1 MKLIE
6 IIGVNNKQAKL
17 LEKEGYSD
25 IEDLLPLSKTQIKNL
40 AKKIGVSIEKLDT
53 WQEHADLMRID
64 EVNPEYANALN
75 RIGIDSIKEFA
86 RRNPKSTLEKLKQ
99 FKKENPKAISK
110 IPTLKTLEG
119 WINRAK
125 SLGGAPKK
133 APKKKPATK
142 KKTIPKKKPFKDVD
156 DDYGEYGPDYWN
168 NKWEKAPIIYTGR
181 ALRGKDYYKQIDAD
195 VKSFIKNND
204 AILYHV
210 INQAQLKKETFN
222 ETALTVQDFV
232 NGFFKYKFDEE
243 TSDCPEFWQFPFESI
258 QSGIGDCEDGA
269 ILTASLLI
277 NANIPSW
284 RVKVAGGGVLTDPV
298 SAPSDTELGGHAWC
312 LYLADRPDS
321 KRGLEWVILDWC
333 YAQDPEVPIEE
344 KPLAKD
350 GGQQGGYK
358 ETWFTFNDEYS
369 WALDLTQIPTGR
381 ISNNRTTRKDEV
393 IIKME
398 DLMRNFAKDQ
408 LAKVFE
414 KYGLKIE

>member
-1 MKLIE
+1 MGIDE
-6 IIGVNNKQAKL
+6 NYAKL
-17 LEKEGYSD
+17 LKKEGISTTD
-25 IEDLLPLSKTQIKNL
+25 QLLPLTAYEIKKL
-40 AKKIGVSIEKLDT
+40 AKNTGIPAKELDT
-53 WQEHADLMRID
+53 WQEHADLMRI
-64 EVNPEYANALN
+64 EGISPEYAYALN
-75 RIGIDSIKEFA
+75 EAGIDSVKELAQRNIKNTLDRIKELDKA
-86 RRNPKSTLEKLKQ
+86 KKDIIGKMPIQANIKEWIDQAKKMEGKETTPK
-99 FKKENPKAISK
+99 KK
-110 IPTLKTLEG
+110 
-119 WINRAK
+119 
-125 SLGGAPKK
+125 APAKK
-133 APKKKPATK
+133 APKKKPVK
-142 KKTIPKKKPFKDVD
+142 KSPSKEPEG
-156 DDYGEYGPDYWN
+156 DYGSDYWN
-168 NKWEKAPIIYTGR
+168 NKYPKAPIIYTGR
-181 ALRGKDYYKQIDAD
+181 ALRGEDYYKQIDAD

-210 INQAQLKKETFN
+210 IDQAQLRKDTFN
-222 ETALTVQDFV
+222 ETALTIQDFV

-277 NANIPSW
+277 NAGIPSW

-298 SAPSDTELGGHAWC
+298 FAPSNTELGGHAWC
-312 LYLADRPDS
+312 IYLADRPDS

-333 YAQDPEVPIEE
+333 YAQDPDVPIEE

-381 ISNNRTTRKDEV
+381 ISNNRTTKKDEV
-393 IIKME
+393 LIKMD
-398 DLMRNFAKDQ
+398 DLMRNFAKEQ
-408 LAKVFE
+408 MVKVFE

>member
-1 MKLIE
+1 MNIIE
-6 IIGVNNKQAKL
+6 IVGIDNKKAKL
-17 LEKEGYSD
+17 LKKEGISNT
-25 IEDLLPLSKTQIKNL
+25 EDLLPLTAYGIKKL
-40 AKKIGVSIEKLDT
+40 AKNTGISAKEIDT
-53 WQEHADLMRID
+53 WQEHADLMRL
-64 EVNPEYANALN
+64 EGVSPEYAYALN
-75 RIGIDSIKEFA
+75 EVGVDSVKELA
-86 RRNPKSTLEKLKQ
+86 QRNPKNTLDRIKELEKAKRDIIGKVPTQ
-99 FKKENPKAISK
+99 TAIKK
-110 IPTLKTLEG
+110 
-119 WINRAK
+119 WIDQAK
-125 SLGGAPKK
+125 KMKGKEPM
-133 APKKKPATK
+133 PKKK
-142 KKTIPKKKPFKDVD
+142 IPKKKPSKEPEGD
-156 DDYGEYGPDYWN
+156 YGPDYWN
-168 NKWEKAPIIYTGR
+168 NKYPKAPIIYTGR

-210 INQAQLKKETFN
+210 IDQAQLKKGTFN

-269 ILTASLLI
+269 ILIASLLI
-277 NANIPSW
+277 NTGIPSW

-298 SAPSDTELGGHAWC
+298 FAPSDTELGGHAWC

-321 KRGLEWVILDWC
+321 NRGLEWVILDWC
-333 YAQDPEVPIEE
+333 YAPDPDVPIEE
-344 KPLAKD
+344 KPLAKN

-381 ISNNRTTRKDEV
+381 ISNNRTTKKDEV
-393 IIKME
+393 LIKME
-398 DLMRNFAKDQ
+398 DLMRNFAKEQ
-408 LAKVFE
+408 MAIIFE

>member
-1 MKLIE
+1 MNIIE
-6 IIGVNNKQAKL
+6 IVGIDNKKAKL
-17 LEKEGYSD
+17 LKKEGISNT
-25 IEDLLPLSKTQIKNL
+25 EDLLPLTAYGIKKL
-40 AKKIGVSIEKLDT
+40 AKNTGISAKEIDT
-53 WQEHADLMRID
+53 WQEHADLMRL
-64 EVNPEYANALN
+64 EGVSPEYAYALN
-75 RIGIDSIKEFA
+75 EVGVDSVKELA
-86 RRNPKSTLEKLKQ
+86 QRNPKNTLDRIKELEKAKRDIIGKVPTQ
-99 FKKENPKAISK
+99 TAIKK
-110 IPTLKTLEG
+110 
-119 WINRAK
+119 WIDQAK
-125 SLGGAPKK
+125 KMKGKEPMPKK
-133 APKKKPATK
+133 KTPKKKPSK
-142 KKTIPKKKPFKDVD
+142 EPEGD
-156 DDYGEYGPDYWN
+156 YGPDYWN
-168 NKWEKAPIIYTGR
+168 NKYPKAPIIYTGR

-210 INQAQLKKETFN
+210 IDQAQLKKGTFN

-269 ILTASLLI
+269 ILIASLLI
-277 NANIPSW
+277 NTGIPSW

-298 SAPSDTELGGHAWC
+298 FAPSDTELGGHAWC

-321 KRGLEWVILDWC
+321 NRGLEWVILDWC
-333 YAQDPEVPIEE
+333 YAPDPDVPIEE
-344 KPLAKD
+344 KPLAKN

-381 ISNNRTTRKDEV
+381 ISNNRTTKKDEV
-393 IIKME
+393 LIKME
-398 DLMRNFAKDQ
+398 DLMRNFAKEQ
-408 LAKVFE
+408 MAIIFE

>member
-1 MKLIE
+1 MKIAE
-6 IIGVNNKQAKL
+6 IIGMNTKYAKI

-25 IEDLLPLSKTQIKNL
+25 VEDLLALTRSKINTL
-40 AKKIGVSIEKLDT
+40 AKKTGIPAKLIDE

-64 EVNPEYANALN
+64 GVSPEYAYAINQ
-75 RIGIDSIKEFA
+75 IGIDSVKEFA
-86 RRNPKSTLEKLKQ
+86 RRNPKSSLEKLKR
-99 FKKENPKAISK
+99 FKTENPKDISK
-110 IPTLKTLEG
+110 LPTLKTLEG
-119 WINRAK
+119 WIKQAK
-125 SLGGAPKK
+125 SLSGAPKK
-133 APKKKPATK
+133 APKKKP
-142 KKTIPKKKPFKDVD
+142 IPKKKPSKDVD
-156 DDYGEYGPDYWN
+156 NDYGEYGPDYWN

-204 AILYHV
+204 AILHHV
-210 INQAQLKKETFN
+210 IDQAELKKGTFN

-277 NANIPSW
+277 NTGIPSY
-284 RVKVAGGGVLTDPV
+284 RVKVAGGGVLPDPV
-298 SAPSDTELGGHAWC
+298 VAPSNTELGGHAWC

-333 YAQDPEVPIEE
+333 YAPDPDVPIEE
-344 KPLAKD
+344 KPLAKN
-350 GGQQGGYK
+350 GGQQKGYK

-369 WALDLTQIPTGR
+369 WAIDLTQIPTGR

-398 DLMRNFAKDQ
+398 DLMRNFAKEQ
-408 LAKVFE
+408 MAKVFE